1 MNLNKVEIQLKYK
14 DYFDPNFNWNSG
26 ELYNNTDLFTEEF
39 INIFQNKINWVG
51 FCQFTAKHISS
62 YLKLKYRLYLYWQYY
77 ESVYIGLT
85 SNDIEQLLKEEH
97 LLKGDL
103 NWDFISI
110 ECKLDEKFIIK
121 HKKEVNWHY
130 ISEEQN
136 LSDDFKKKY
145 HIALTYDDFGRNFYK
160 LSIFKQLKYR
170 YELWYEKH
178 ILNNLLIK

>member
-1 MNLNKVEIQLKYK
+1 MNTNKVDIQLKYK

-26 ELYNNTDLFTEEF
+26 ELYNNIDLFTEEF

-51 FCQFTAKHISS
+51 FCQFTAKYISS

-85 SNDIEQLLKEEH
+85 SNDIEQLLKEEY

-103 NWDFISI
+103 NWDFISR

-121 HKKEVNWHY
+121 HKKEVNWHF
-130 ISEEQN
+130 ISENQK
-136 LSDDFKKKY
+136 LSDKFKKKY
-145 HIALTYDDFGRNFYK
+145 RIPLTYDSLGKNFYK
-160 LSIFKQLKYR
+160 LPIITQLLYR
-170 YELWYEKH
+170 YEDWKIQN
-178 ILNNLLIK
+178 ILIN